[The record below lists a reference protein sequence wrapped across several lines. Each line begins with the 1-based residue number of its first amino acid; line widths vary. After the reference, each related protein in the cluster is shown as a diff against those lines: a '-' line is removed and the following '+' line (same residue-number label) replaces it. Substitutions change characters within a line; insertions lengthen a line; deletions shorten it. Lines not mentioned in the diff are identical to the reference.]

1 MNFLSVIK
9 SGRRLVA
16 DGDMGTMLFQRGL
29 KPGDCPEAMNLDH
42 PEVLTEVARLYF
54 EAGADIVQTNTFG
67 GSSLKLAQY
76 GLESRVKEIA
86 CNAVDAVRTP
96 VGRKALVS
104 GSCGPCGRL
113 LEPFGDISADAVLDS
128 FKEQTLAL
136 IEAGVDIICVETMTD
151 LNEAVLAVKASKAIR
166 PNTPVMATMT
176 FDSTPRGFYTIM
188 GTTIEQACKGLAD
201 AGADVIGSN
210 CGNGIENMVRIAAEF
225 RKHTL
230 LPLIIQ
236 SNAGLPKMIDGHLVY
251 AETPEFMAK
260 HCERLLEVG
269 VNIIGGCCGTT
280 PEHIAAFRAVVDK
293 YNKEQA

>member
-1 MNFLSVIK
+1 
-9 SGRRLVA
+9 
-16 DGDMGTMLFQRGL
+16 MGTMLFQRGL

-42 PEVLTEVARLYF
+42 PELLSEIARLYL

-76 GLESRVKEIA
+76 GLQGRVRDI
-86 CNAVDAVRTP
+86 CVNAVNAARAV
-96 VGRKALVS
+96 VGKKVFVS

-113 LEPFGDISADAVLDS
+113 LEPFGDINADAVFDS
-128 FKEQTLAL
+128 FKEQTGTL

-151 LNEAVLAVKASKAIR
+151 VNEAMLAVKAAKSIQQSV
-166 PNTPVMATMT
+166 PVMATMT

-188 GTTIEQACKGLAD
+188 GTTVEQACKALAD

-225 RKHTL
+225 RKYSS

-236 SNAGLPKMIDGHLVY
+236 SNAGLPQLVDGQLVY

-260 HCERLLEVG
+260 HCERLLDIG
-269 VNIIGGCCGTT
+269 VDIIGGCCGTT
-280 PEHIAAFRAVVDK
+280 PEHIAGIREVVDR
-293 YNKEQA
+293 YNKAQA